1 MNSFAPEEL
10 FFTFGSIAVLS
21 LALSAVAVSY
31 VFLLIKLNKSEKD
44 KVVLQSKIRDNAAE
58 ILRQSH
64 EKGLRVVQEAVVK
77 AEAIVKDA
85 QIFSDTTRDNFIA
98 DLQSAKQAQEK
109 ILASRNEEISSLY
122 DQFVL
127 DVRHDTGERFRIVA
141 KDMENHALAG
151 IGEFRGALESERIF
165 MHKQLESKVEE
176 EYKKA
181 QKHIEDYKEDQMK
194 KVEKH
199 VFDIL
204 HTLVRDVLG
213 RSLSLSEH
221 EDLVQKALVQMK
233 GEMSGEADYG

>member
-1 MNSFAPEEL
+1 MNSFLPEEL
-10 FFTFGSIAVLS
+10 LFTFGPIAVLS

-44 KVVLQSKIRDNAAE
+44 KVVLQSKVRDNASE

-64 EKGLRVVQEAVVK
+64 EKGLRILQEASAK
-77 AEAIVKDA
+77 AEAIIKDA
-85 QIFSDTTRDNFIA
+85 QIFSDSTKDHFIA

-109 ILASRNEEISSLY
+109 ILSSRNEEISNLY
-122 DQFVL
+122 DQFVA
-127 DVRHDTGERFRIVA
+127 DVRHDTNERFYIVA

-151 IGEFRGALESERIF
+151 IGEFREALESERIF

-181 QKHIEDYKEDQMK
+181 QRHIEDYKSDQM
-194 KVEKH
+194 EKIQKR

-204 HTLVRDVLG
+204 HELLGDILG
-213 RSLSLSEH
+213 RSFSLKEH
-221 EDLVQKALVQMK
+221 EDLVQKSLVQMK
-233 GEMSGEADYG
+233 TEMSSEVA